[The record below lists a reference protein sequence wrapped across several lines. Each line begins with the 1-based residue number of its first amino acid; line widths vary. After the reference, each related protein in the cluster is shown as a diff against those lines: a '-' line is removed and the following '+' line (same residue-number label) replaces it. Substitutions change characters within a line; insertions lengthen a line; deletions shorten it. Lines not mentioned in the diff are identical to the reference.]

1 MNHGG
6 APPTPH
12 EAYIETQEYIAAME
26 ERATLQDDHIEDLM
40 GCGPPTTISATDSAS
55 EARVITRV
63 SNRRIST
70 TGQKLNKLQSS
81 LATLLMTV
89 SS

>member
-1 MNHGG
+1 MASLPRMNRSGT
-6 APPTPH
+6 PPPPP
-12 EAYIETQEYIAAME
+12 EADIAMQEYIAAME

-55 EARVITRV
+55 EASVITRV

-70 TGQKLNKLQSS
+70 TGQKLN
-81 LATLLMTV
+81 
-89 SS
+89 